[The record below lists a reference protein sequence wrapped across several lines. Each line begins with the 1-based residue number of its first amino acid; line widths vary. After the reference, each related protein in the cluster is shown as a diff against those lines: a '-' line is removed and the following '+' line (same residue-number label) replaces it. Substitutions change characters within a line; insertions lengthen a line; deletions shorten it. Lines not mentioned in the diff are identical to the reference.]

1 MSDTASTGTAPAPA
15 GAVEQLSIDTIRT
28 LSMDAVQ
35 AANSGH
41 PGMPM
46 AMAPVAHLLYTR
58 YLRHNPAD
66 PAWPDRD
73 RFVLSA
79 GHGSMLLYSV
89 LHLSGYGLSLDDI
102 RNFRQWESLTPG
114 HPERDLVH
122 VTPGVETTTGPLG
135 QGFANGVGMAMAE
148 RFLRERYGAEV
159 MDHRVFAICSDGDL
173 MEGVASEAASLA
185 GHLGLGRLIY
195 LYDDN
200 HITIDGDTEL
210 SFDSEDVEGRFRA
223 YGWHTDAV
231 EDANDLDALSAAIE
245 AGIAEDA
252 RPTLVRVRSTI
263 AWPAP
268 NAQGTSASHGAPLG
282 EDEVRATKEAM
293 GWDPELQFHVPDEVR
308 EHYATATARGGELQ
322 GEWRQR
328 FDQWRSA
335 DPDAAAEW
343 DRAWEGR
350 PADGIAAA
358 LPTFDPADK
367 DSIATRI
374 AGKETMAALADLVP
388 TMVGGSADLAASTNT
403 VFPDEQSFTREHAG
417 RNVHWGVREHAMGA
431 SVNGMASH
439 GGIVKPYG
447 ATFLQFSDYMR
458 PAVRLSALMNLGC
471 VWVYTHDSVG
481 LGEDGPTH
489 QPIEHYAALR
499 AIPGLTVIRP
509 GDAAET
515 AEAWRTAL
523 EDVEGPVCLLLT
535 RQGLPVTDRESLAPA
550 TGLARGAYALSDPA
564 DASFQAVVIAT
575 GSEVGVALEAQEKLA
590 ADGVA
595 VRVVSMPSWELFE
608 AQDESYRA
616 EVLPPGVPT
625 VSVEAGIS
633 LGWERYA
640 DASVS
645 IDRFGA
651 SAPGAEVLDRL
662 GINAGAVAAAVNEL
676 LTGA

>member
-1 MSDTASTGTAPAPA
+1 
-15 GAVEQLSIDTIRT
+15 
-28 LSMDAVQ
+28 
-35 AANSGH
+35 
-41 PGMPM
+41 
-46 AMAPVAHLLYTR
+46 
-58 YLRHNPAD
+58 
-66 PAWPDRD
+66 
-73 RFVLSA
+73 
-79 GHGSMLLYSV
+79 
-89 LHLSGYGLSLDDI
+89 
-102 RNFRQWESLTPG
+102 
-114 HPERDLVH
+114 
-122 VTPGVETTTGPLG
+122 
-135 QGFANGVGMAMAE
+135 
-148 RFLRERYGAEV
+148 
-159 MDHRVFAICSDGDL
+159 

-185 GHLGLGRLIY
+185 GHLGLGRLVY

-231 EDANDLDALSAAIE
+231 EDANDLEALSAAIE

-252 RPTLVRVRSTI
+252 RPTLIRVRSTI

-308 EHYATATARGGELQ
+308 EHYAAAAERGGELQ
-322 GEWRQR
+322 GEWQQR
-328 FDQWRSA
+328 FDAWRSA

-374 AGKETMAALADLVP
+374 AGKETMAAFADLVP
-388 TMVGGSADLAASTNT
+388 TMVGGSADLAGSTNT
-403 VFPDEQSFTREHAG
+403 VFPDERSYTREHAG

-431 SVNGMASH
+431 SVNGLALH

-458 PAVRLSALMNLGC
+458 PAVRLSALMSIGC

-489 QPIEHYAALR
+489 QPVEHYAALR

-523 EDVEGPVCLLLT
+523 EDIEGPVCLLLT
-535 RQGLPVTDRESLAPA
+535 RQGLPVLDRERLAPA
-550 TGLARGAYALSDPA
+550 TGVARGAYVLSDPA
-564 DASFQAVVIAT
+564 DGSSQAIVIAT

-595 VRVVSMPSWELFE
+595 VGSSRCPRGSCSRRRTRATGPRSCRP
-608 AQDESYRA
+608 ACRRSASRPESR
-616 EVLPPGVPT
+616 
-625 VSVEAGIS
+625 SAGS
-633 LGWERYA
+633 ATRTRRCR
-640 DASVS
+640 ST
-645 IDRFGA
+645 A
-651 SAPGAEVLDRL
+651 SAPALPGPRCSTGSASTLERWPRRSTSSSPARSRLPPLLAEV
-662 GINAGAVAAAVNEL
+662 AGSPEALYLRSSRAC
-676 LTGA
+676 